1 MTWGIIA
8 ALDEELQPLLEELQA
23 ERRQKVYG
31 TTIYQGT
38 IYGQPVVLCKCG
50 IATVNAA
57 LCTSVVIREFGA
69 DRIINTGIAG
79 ALGEGIQ
86 TLDVVIS
93 EDVCYHNRDNALERY
108 YPFTNCFKADA
119 GLIGRIQKAADG
131 LVVREKPVRAQ
142 VGRIVTG
149 DLFIEDSAIK
159 KELCARYRPL
169 CVEMEGAAIANTAFN
184 NGCPFAIVRTMSDCA
199 DENAAESYD
208 DLIERA
214 SEISAQIVLRML
226 KNEG

>member
-1 MTWGIIA
+1 MMTWGIIA
-8 ALDEELQPLLEELQA
+8 ALDEELAPLLRELKTEHQQ
-23 ERRQKVYG
+23 EVYG
-31 TTIYQGT
+31 TTIYRGT

-50 IATVNAA
+50 IATINAA

-69 DRIINTGIAG
+69 DRVINTGIAG
-79 ALGEGIQ
+79 ALGEGMQ

-108 YPFTNCFKADA
+108 YPFTNCFKASPELVA
-119 GLIGRIQKAADG
+119 RIQNAAQG
-131 LVVREKPVRAQ
+131 LVVREKPVRAR

-149 DLFIEDSAIK
+149 DLFVEDSAVK
-159 KELCARYRPL
+159 KELCARFHPL
-169 CVEMEGAAIANTAFN
+169 CVEMEGAAIANAAFA
-184 NGCPFAIVRTMSDCA
+184 NGCPFVVVRTMSDCA
-199 DENAAESYD
+199 DENAQQSYD

-226 KNEG
+226 KN

>member
-1 MTWGIIA
+1 MKWGIIA
-8 ALDEELQPLLEELQA
+8 ALEEELQPLLKELQL
-23 ERRQKVYG
+23 ERQQKVYG
-31 TTIYQGT
+31 TTVYQGT

-79 ALGEGIQ
+79 ALGDGVK

-108 YPFTNCFKADA
+108 YPFTNCF
-119 GLIGRIQKAADG
+119 AADPELIECIRQAAEG
-131 LVVREKPVRAQ
+131 LVVREMPVCAR

-159 KELCARYRPL
+159 KDLCARYHPL
-169 CVEMEGAAIANTAFN
+169 CVEMEGAAIANTAFA
-184 NGCPFAIVRTMSDCA
+184 NGCPFAVVRTMSDCA

-214 SEISAQIVLRML
+214 SEISAQIVLRTL
-226 KNEG
+226 KNAG